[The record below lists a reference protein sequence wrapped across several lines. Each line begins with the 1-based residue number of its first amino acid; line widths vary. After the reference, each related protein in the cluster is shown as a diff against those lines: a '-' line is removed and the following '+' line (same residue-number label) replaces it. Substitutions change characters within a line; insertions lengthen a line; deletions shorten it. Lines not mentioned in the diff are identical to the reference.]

1 MPNEQLGRRP
11 CERRLSGQHL
21 ISYHSQTVNVRTLI
35 ESFSTALF
43 WRHIFRCPHHGAESA
58 HLPGRVIQSQGLIL
72 RDRKWL
78 APDRRS
84 AEFLRRFKIVRRK
97 NSLQAG
103 DPEIENLDIAPGYT
117 LGFEPDVLRLQIT
130 MQDAQPVR
138 FVHRRAGLAE
148 NSNRLVDRH
157 GPSVLQPLGERMAF
171 QVFHHQIGRGLAA
184 CACYPEVSDVDN
196 VRMAQQPDGLRLS
209 PEPLYEFA
217 ITCQLGRNDFDG
229 YATAGANVSRA
240 IDRAHSPTAAKL
252 FDLVL
257 SVEQLPRHA
266 IRPEWI
272 LSGAGFPRVND
283 PSLPSSELP
292 EEVLS
297 ERRIIKKA
305 VIILVRVDQRLNF
318 ALKRRIVL
326 TGARDEF
333 LTLFAGAFRRLVK

>member
-58 HLPGRVIQSQGLIL
+58 HLPGRVIQSQGLIF

-78 APDRRS
+78 APHRRS
-84 AEFLRRFKIVRRK
+84 AEFLRRFKVVRRE
-97 NSLQAG
+97 NALQTG
-103 DPEIENLDIAPGYT
+103 DAEIENLDIAPVRAR
-117 LGFEPDVLRLQIT
+117 GFEPDVLRLQIT
-130 MQDAQPVR
+130 MKYAQPVR
-138 FVHRRAGLAE
+138 FVHCRAGLAE
-148 NSNRLVDRH
+148 NDNRFVDRH
-157 GPSVLQPLGERMAF
+157 GPPVLQPLGERMAF
-171 QVFHHQIGRGLAA
+171 EVFHHQIGRGLAA
-184 CACYPEVSDVDN
+184 GARYPEISDVDD
-196 VRMAQQPDGLRLS
+196 VRMAQQSDGLRLS
-209 PEPLYEFA
+209 PEPLDEFA
-217 ITCQLGRNDFDG
+217 ITGQLRRNDLDG
-229 YATAGANVSRA
+229 YATAGAYVSRA

-257 SVEQLPRHA
+257 SVEHLPSHA
-266 IRPEWI
+266 IRPGGG
-272 LSGAGFPRVND
+272 LSGASLQRVID
-283 PSLPSSELP
+283 PPLPSSELP